1 MQFFLT
7 RNQYYKKDEE
17 GARDMCRISEML
29 REEGRLEGM
38 AEGKL
43 EGEEKGIQNIIEVY
57 RNELFLDKEEI
68 VSRIKA
74 KFDLTYDNAQSYV
87 DRFYKK

>member
-1 MQFFLT
+1 
-7 RNQYYKKDEE
+7 
-17 GARDMCRISEML
+17 MCRISEML
-29 REEGRLEGM
+29 REEGRLEGD
-38 AEGKL
+38 
-43 EGEEKGIQNIIEVY
+43 EKGIQNIIEVY

-68 VSRIKA
+68 LSRIKE

>member
-1 MQFFLT
+1 
-7 RNQYYKKDEE
+7 
-17 GARDMCRISEML
+17 MCRISEML

-38 AEGKL
+38 AEGRL

-68 VSRIKA
+68 VSRIKT

>member
-1 MQFFLT
+1 
-7 RNQYYKKDEE
+7 
-17 GARDMCRISEML
+17 MCRISEML
-29 REEGRLEGM
+29 REEGR
-38 AEGKL
+38 L

-68 VSRIKA
+68 VSRIKT